1 MFKVKMVNPWLVRVE
16 AAYKDYTRLVTEMD
30 KWADAH
36 DTTEVGD
43 DVEAPLRA
51 ACNAFL
57 DTMPRD
63 PDYVYNSQKVPL
75 IKFVRSLTGLGLK
88 DAKDWVELHYQA
100 RLDEM
105 WRIANGEQ
113 QRVERVSLGD
123 ILKEQFAKG

>member
-1 MFKVKMVNPWLVRVE
+1 MFQVRMVNPWIVRVE
-16 AAYKDYTRLVTEMD
+16 AAYNDYTRLVTEMD

-43 DVEAPLRA
+43 DVEAPLRV
-51 ACNAFL
+51 ACSAFL
-57 DTMPRD
+57 DSWP
-63 PDYVYNSQKVPL
+63 PANQYPKVPL

-100 RLDEM
+100 KLDEM

-113 QRVERVSLGD
+113 QRVERTSMSLGD
-123 ILKEQFAKG
+123 ILKEQLATG